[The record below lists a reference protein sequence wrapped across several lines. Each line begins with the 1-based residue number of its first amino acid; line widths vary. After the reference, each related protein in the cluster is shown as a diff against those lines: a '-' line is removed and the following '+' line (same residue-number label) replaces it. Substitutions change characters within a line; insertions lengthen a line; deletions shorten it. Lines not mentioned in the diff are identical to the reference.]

1 MCTGSAVPVFSS
13 RLRPCARATDV
24 RFAPVCGRIGR
35 GALMG
40 TILQPGT
47 CLTKTEKGRQEI
59 ARRTGAL
66 TAVQRRLLILVDG
79 HKTVNDLGAYVRVG
93 ELGGALQHLMTLELV
108 APDGVDVL
116 LEPAVAEGFSN
127 PIPLEP
133 PRAATDPQAFA
144 QVRIEAERFV
154 HNRLGSAGDP
164 ICEAIAR
171 CRNPQ
176 ELRAMLRGVEVF
188 VGQRLDAATTQAFA
202 RHFGSLLL

>member
-1 MCTGSAVPVFSS
+1 M
-13 RLRPCARATDV
+13 ATT
-24 RFAPVCGRIGR
+24 
-35 GALMG
+35 ME
-40 TILQPGT
+40 PGT
-47 CLTKTEKGRQEI
+47 CLAKTDKGRQEI

-66 TAVQRRLLILVDG
+66 SAVQRRLLILVDG
-79 HKTVNDLGAYVRVG
+79 QKSVNDLGSYVRVG
-93 ELGGALQHLMTLELV
+93 ELDGALQHLVALELV
-108 APDGVDVL
+108 APHGVDVL

-127 PIPLEP
+127 PMPLEP

-144 QVRIEAERFV
+144 QVRAEAGRFV
-154 HNRLGSAGDP
+154 HNRLGSAGEP